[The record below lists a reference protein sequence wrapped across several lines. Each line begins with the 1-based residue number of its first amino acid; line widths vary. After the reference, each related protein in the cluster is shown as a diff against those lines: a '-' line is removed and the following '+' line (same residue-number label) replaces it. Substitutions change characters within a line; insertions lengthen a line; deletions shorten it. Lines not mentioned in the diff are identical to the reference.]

1 VIHRTALVDPTAHI
15 EGDVTVGPYAIIGPR
30 VTVGERCHIAAHAVL
45 ERNVKLGHGVKVGYG
60 SVLGNDPQDLKYKGE
75 DTWVEVGDTTV
86 IREYCT
92 INRGTQATGKT
103 SVGQRCFLM
112 SYVHLAHDCHVGNDV
127 IIANAVQMAG
137 HVTIEDRAI
146 ISGLVPIHQF
156 VRIGTFSFVG
166 GGSRE
171 PGRPA
176 LHQGRGQSGSPLRLE
191 LRGPAACRVL
201 SRREAGPEAR
211 LPAAVQFRHD
221 GEPGNRQ
228 GARRAAADSRSR
240 ELPQVH
246 RRVAAGS
253 AGVTAPPVRVGVI
266 GTGAL
271 GFHHV
276 RLLRRMAG
284 VSFAGIYDKN
294 PARAAEVAKQ
304 LETVAHPALA
314 ALLERVDAVTVA
326 VPTPAHVDVG
336 MAVLQRGIALLMEKP
351 LADTVAG
358 AEALVR
364 GAAAQGTVLQV
375 GHVERFNRAVRAAAP
390 YLDEPRFLQIDRLSP
405 FQPRGTDV
413 AVILDLMIHDLD
425 LVLELVRA
433 PVTDVR
439 ATGVAILTPHVDIA
453 NARIEF
459 ANGAI
464 ANLTASRVSRERTR
478 KLRIFQPT
486 GYCSLDLA
494 QGSGDFFRLK
504 PGWQGLGATTLE
516 QIVDHVRLEA
526 PEAEPL
532 KLELES
538 FLRAVRGEED
548 VVVSGAAGAQALA
561 LAFRVA
567 SAIQASPL
575 APPPPAPLAAS
586 RP

>member
-1 VIHRTALVDPTAHI
+1 V
-15 EGDVTVGPYAIIGPR
+15 
-30 VTVGERCHIAAHAVL
+30 
-45 ERNVKLGHGVKVGYG
+45 
-60 SVLGNDPQDLKYKGE
+60 
-75 DTWVEVGDTTV
+75 
-86 IREYCT
+86 
-92 INRGTQATGKT
+92 
-103 SVGQRCFLM
+103 
-112 SYVHLAHDCHVGNDV
+112 
-127 IIANAVQMAG
+127 
-137 HVTIEDRAI
+137 
-146 ISGLVPIHQF
+146 SG
-156 VRIGTFSFVG
+156 
-166 GGSRE
+166 
-171 PGRPA
+171 
-176 LHQGRGQSGSPLRLE
+176 
-191 LRGPAACRVL
+191 
-201 SRREAGPEAR
+201 
-211 LPAAVQFRHD
+211 
-221 GEPGNRQ
+221 
-228 GARRAAADSRSR
+228 
-240 ELPQVH
+240 
-246 RRVAAGS
+246 
-253 AGVTAPPVRVGVI
+253 PPVRVGVI

-271 GFHHV
+271 GFHHA
-276 RLLRRMAG
+276 RLLRRMSG
-284 VSFAGIYDKN
+284 VAFAGIYDKN
-294 PARAAEVAKQ
+294 PARAAAVAAE
-304 LETVAHPALA
+304 LETVAHPALT

-326 VPTPAHVDVG
+326 VPTPVHAEVG
-336 MAVLQRGIALLMEKP
+336 IAVLERGIALLMEKP
-351 LADTVAG
+351 LADTVAA
-358 AEALVR
+358 AEQLVR
-364 GAAAQGTVLQV
+364 RAVARGAVLQV

-390 YLDEPRFLQIDRLSP
+390 YLDEPRFLQIDRLAP

-433 PVTDVR
+433 PATDVR
-439 ATGVAILTPHVDIA
+439 ATGVAILTPHVDIV

-538 FLRAVRGEED
+538 FVRAVRGEED

-567 SAIQASPL
+567 AAVQAAPL
-575 APPPPAPLAAS
+575 APPPRPPPPPPSPPLAAS